1 MFYETFKDLCKIKNV
16 KPTHVVQQLGLSS
29 ANMSNWKNGR
39 KPKTDILNN
48 IADYF
53 GVTVDYLL
61 GKEKTSAENGE
72 GNTNTYKVFAMGG
85 TPGMRTITTD
95 SEQLDKMAQLL
106 ELVGE
111 LPSEKIDMLIK
122 MAESIK

>member
-1 MFYETFKDLCKIKNV
+1 MFYETFKDLCKNRNV
-16 KPTHVVQQLGLSS
+16 KPTRVVQELGLSS

-61 GKEKTSAENGE
+61 GKEKTFADNSE
-72 GNTNTYKVFAMGG
+72 GDKNTIRIAGRDGSLVE
-85 TPGMRTITTD
+85 RTLTD
-95 SEQLDKMAQLL
+95 EQPDLFKKMIEQMHDADNL
-106 ELVGE
+106 
-111 LPSEKIDMLIK
+111 
-122 MAESIK
+122 